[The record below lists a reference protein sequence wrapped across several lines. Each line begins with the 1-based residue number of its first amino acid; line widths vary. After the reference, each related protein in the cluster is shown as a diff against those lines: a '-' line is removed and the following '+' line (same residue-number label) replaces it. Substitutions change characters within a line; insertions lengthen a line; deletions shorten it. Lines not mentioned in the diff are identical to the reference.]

1 MRNDVLEYIGLD
13 LENIPKKLL
22 QKSQI
27 HLNSYTGSNTY
38 KVYDY
43 ISVHDL
49 EILITPLDRTAELKD
64 RYKLSKPLYEY
75 LTTDD
80 RKIKEIFVNV
90 LESASVY
97 EIKKLETLQEKLN
110 KKIPDLVKY
119 DKNYLWQIYYSEE
132 EKKYFMLFPANEGET
147 SVLFYIIK
155 KKLEKEDTK
164 IFVPISR
171 LDYSESILSLE
182 EINDIENYIWLF
194 TNEWPNI
201 YEVCK
206 NELYITGKTKINN
219 IFDSYYR
226 NIYKSKE
233 KAKEFYMLLKA
244 LFILTTETNY
254 RYTFK
259 PYVNNLGELEL
270 KYENININASN
281 LSDFVDNQTERKKS
295 NIKRLQE
302 EIIEKEKIL
311 NELKEYIKK
320 QNEIYLMQE
329 KQIAMFLQCKKS
341 FFKKISYFFKSKK
354 FVIPKINEKVEK
366 EEIKE
371 NDIEIHVSGS
381 YTIKELINISEEES
395 KVNIKVRNLR
405 ADIKQMQLKK
415 ENLARKIKNAS
426 EYIKEIEKH
435 KKSIFE
441 FWRFSNKDEL
451 PALEEGN
458 VEEEK
463 TEKILG
469 SFNLEQDFE
478 ILGSKVDLIQ
488 RKELSKNEL
497 DIIYASQ
504 FCLDAINNLED
515 DKIIDKTLIKLKEK
529 ITKKENEL
537 EDLLK
542 DYTKINTLKNKE
554 HREVK
559 RDEIKILNISQ
570 NTTKEEF
577 KETMK
582 LCKKVLENAY
592 KKTTSIAQMPIYIEI
607 KEDKKIKNGKYIIGN
622 INPSKVIEEIEKD
635 TDKKDSREI
644 NLYKIELNAKRN
656 VIYYSNII
664 YFENQNNTLPIG
676 MDLSTKVLVKIE
688 DNDIEKNSKS
698 KCKEEKKMVE
708 EINLLEKID
717 NFNYRIK
724 TIKIK

>member
-1 MRNDVLEYIGLD
+1 M
-13 LENIPKKLL
+13 
-22 QKSQI
+22 
-27 HLNSYTGSNTY
+27 
-38 KVYDY
+38 
-43 ISVHDL
+43 
-49 EILITPLDRTAELKD
+49 
-64 RYKLSKPLYEY
+64 
-75 LTTDD
+75 
-80 RKIKEIFVNV
+80 
-90 LESASVY
+90 
-97 EIKKLETLQEKLN
+97 
-110 KKIPDLVKY
+110 
-119 DKNYLWQIYYSEE
+119 
-132 EKKYFMLFPANEGET
+132 
-147 SVLFYIIK
+147 
-155 KKLEKEDTK
+155 
-164 IFVPISR
+164 
-171 LDYSESILSLE
+171 
-182 EINDIENYIWLF
+182 
-194 TNEWPNI
+194 
-201 YEVCK
+201 
-206 NELYITGKTKINN
+206 
-219 IFDSYYR
+219 
-226 NIYKSKE
+226 
-233 KAKEFYMLLKA
+233 
-244 LFILTTETNY
+244 
-254 RYTFK
+254 
-259 PYVNNLGELEL
+259 
-270 KYENININASN
+270 
-281 LSDFVDNQTERKKS
+281 
-295 NIKRLQE
+295 
-302 EIIEKEKIL
+302 
-311 NELKEYIKK
+311 
-320 QNEIYLMQE
+320 
-329 KQIAMFLQCKKS
+329 
-341 FFKKISYFFKSKK
+341 
-354 FVIPKINEKVEK
+354 
-366 EEIKE
+366 
-371 NDIEIHVSGS
+371 
-381 YTIKELINISEEES
+381 
-395 KVNIKVRNLR
+395 
-405 ADIKQMQLKK
+405 
-415 ENLARKIKNAS
+415 
-426 EYIKEIEKH
+426 
-435 KKSIFE
+435 
-441 FWRFSNKDEL
+441 
-451 PALEEGN
+451 
-458 VEEEK
+458 
-463 TEKILG
+463 
-469 SFNLEQDFE
+469 
-478 ILGSKVDLIQ
+478 IQ